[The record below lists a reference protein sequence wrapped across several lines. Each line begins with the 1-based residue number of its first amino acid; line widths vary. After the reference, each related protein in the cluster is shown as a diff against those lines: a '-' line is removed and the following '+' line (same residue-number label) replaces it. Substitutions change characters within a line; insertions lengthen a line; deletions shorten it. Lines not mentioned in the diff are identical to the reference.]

1 MHSERGFDRLVN
13 FSDAVVAIAITLLVL
28 PLVSA
33 ASDLSRES
41 VEQFVQQNLM
51 QFFSFVLSFVIIGRF
66 WLVHHQLFER
76 LSEYNKPLLVWN
88 LMWLMGIV
96 FLPFPTE
103 LFATSGGNDV
113 LTNAL
118 YIGTMLWITLTLLG
132 ISVTAYRNP
141 TLLKSGNSKDAHI
154 TRGIAM
160 AILLLISLL
169 ISLIWPMIGLYSLFA
184 LFFTRPIE
192 RLLSRGQV
200 TN

>member
-28 PLVSA
+28 PLVTA
-33 ASDLSRES
+33 ASDLTRES
-41 VEQFVQQNLM
+41 VEVFVQQNAM

-76 LSEYNKPLLVWN
+76 LGEYNTPVLVWN
-88 LMWLMGIV
+88 LMWLLGIV

-103 LFATSGGNDV
+103 LFATSGGDDV
-113 LTNAL
+113 LTNVL

-132 ISVTAYRNP
+132 ISITAYRNP
-141 TLLKSGNSKDAHI
+141 TLLKSGKPQDAHI
-154 TRGIAM
+154 TRGLAM
-160 AILLLISLL
+160 AILLVVALVICLA
-169 ISLIWPMIGLYSLFA
+169 WPVVGLYSLFA

-192 RLLSRGQV
+192 RLLGRRQPS
-200 TN
+200 N